1 MTNPA
6 WQKLFE
12 DASKLFGSALSSA
25 GTVRQEAEQRFKQHL
40 QDWLA
45 GLDLPTRE
53 EVDLL
58 RAMLA
63 ESRQQQLA
71 LLHRIEALEGKG
83 ESKSPAA
90 SKPASTSAKKTAEKK

>member
-83 ESKSPAA
+83 PDK
-90 SKPASTSAKKTAEKK
+90 KPADSAKKTASKK